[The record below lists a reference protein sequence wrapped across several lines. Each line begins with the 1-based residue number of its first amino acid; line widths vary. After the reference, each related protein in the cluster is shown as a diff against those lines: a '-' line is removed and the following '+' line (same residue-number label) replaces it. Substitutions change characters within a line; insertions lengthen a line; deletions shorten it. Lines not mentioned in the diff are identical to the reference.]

1 MAAKVPTL
9 LLLLHLS
16 AVFLLMSSTVSGYRG
31 MMVGGRTE
39 VRDVKSD
46 KEVQELGR
54 FCVKEFNKQQQHHH
68 HHQDGCSNGVGA
80 LLVFSEVVSAQKQ
93 VVSGIKYYLKIE
105 TTNGNG
111 ETVVCD
117 SVVVVKAWLHEKELV
132 TFEPVANIELRG
144 V

>member
-1 MAAKVPTL
+1 MAKVPTL
-9 LLLLHLS
+9 LLLLLI
-16 AVFLLMSSTVSGYRG
+16 AVFLLMSSIVSGYRG
-31 MMVGGRTE
+31 RMVGGRTE

-68 HHQDGCSNGVGA
+68 GGCSNGVGP

-105 TTNGNG
+105 ATNRNG